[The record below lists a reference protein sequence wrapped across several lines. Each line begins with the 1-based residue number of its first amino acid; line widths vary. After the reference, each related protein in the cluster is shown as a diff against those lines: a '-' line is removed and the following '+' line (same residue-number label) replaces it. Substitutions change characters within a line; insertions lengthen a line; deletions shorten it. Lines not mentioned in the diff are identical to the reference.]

1 MIVEPSRA
9 PDSCHAERNETPATR
24 HFERSEAQSRNL
36 AERTERSLD
45 SGFASA
51 RDDNEAT
58 RHAPTRDSKE
68 AARHTSVRKDGR
80 PISVA
85 DEVLD
90 ARKLSGKEAI
100 DYAEA
105 HMDVLRALMAQM
117 RKTVDFTEIRIAVC
131 LVLEP
136 KTAVLLR
143 ALRDAGATVGV
154 FADPSETD
162 QRVADQLARE
172 GIAVEANVCWT
183 PEETQAGALRLLD
196 TIRPQI
202 IIDDGASF
210 ARLAAAERPEL
221 LDGFIGVAEETTSG
235 VRAFQAMQDA
245 GALAFPVIAVNDS
258 VLKTGF
264 DNMHGTGETCVT
276 TMQELLG
283 AHCFAGKAVAVI
295 GYGPVGRGFA
305 VRVRALGADVTVC
318 DTDPVAALKAVFDGF
333 AAQDIDDAVAAA
345 DIVVSATGVRHT
357 IALEH
362 MRRMREGAVL
372 SVIGGIANEI
382 ALDDIPDFRHDNA
395 RSVSALA
402 VPGGPTLTLLA
413 EGDGVNYTAGGGNPI
428 EIMDLSFAV
437 QASAVAYLL
446 AHRGTVA
453 ASHGSGD
460 SASSHAAPSDV
471 SSLDVESSNA
481 TAPQAAASD
490 INAPTVDVTP
500 LSPGLHRLDAASDR
514 RIAQVALDVR
524 GQSASHAVAD
534 NGYDW
539 RLTRFAD
546 AN

>member
-1 MIVEPSRA
+1 MTELDFARWAAAYSQRTNRSLAGARVTVPLGRHDDDSVRAFADAAAQWGMIV
-9 PDSCHAERNETPATR
+9 TPADNDGTADMTDM
-24 HFERSEAQSRNL
+24 AQDALN
-36 AERTERSLD
+36 AC
-45 SGFASA
+45 ASPEC
-51 RDDNEAT
+51 N
-58 RHAPTRDSKE
+58 
-68 AARHTSVRKDGR
+68 VR
-80 PISVA
+80 
-85 DEVLD
+85 D
-90 ARKLSGKEAI
+90 ARELSGREAI

-105 HMDVLRALMAQM
+105 HMTVLRALMA
-117 RKTVDFTEIRIAVC
+117 RLRDTVDFTGVRIAVC

-143 ALRDAGATVGV
+143 ALRDAGATVGM

-172 GIAVEANVCWT
+172 GVAVEANAGWT

-210 ARLAAAERPEL
+210 ARLAAEARPEL
-221 LDGFIGVAEETTSG
+221 LADDFIGVAEETTSG

-245 GALAFPVIAVNDS
+245 GALTFPVIAVNDS

-283 AHCFAGKAVAVI
+283 AHCFAGKTVAVI

-305 VRVRALGADVTVC
+305 VRVRALGATVTVC

-333 AAQDIDDAVAAA
+333 AARDIDDAIAQA

-382 ALDDIPDFRHDNA
+382 ALDGIPDFRHDNA

-402 VPGGPTLTLLA
+402 VPDGPTLTLLA

-453 ASHGSGD
+453 ASHGSGNP
-460 SASSHAAPSDV
+460 ASSHAAPSDA
-471 SSLDVESSNA
+471 SSSDVESSNA

-490 INAPTVDVTP
+490 TNAPTVDVAP